1 MSSVLPDI
9 RGIPSTIE
17 FDEPSSTSRVLLVED
32 DGREATLIR
41 EMLRS
46 TWTEGLVITHVE
58 RLSDATQELLDHGS
72 SCVLLDLTL
81 PDGDGL
87 LALDHVRTAAPDAP
101 VVVLG
106 EERDEAIA
114 LQAVARGAQ
123 DYLVKSEINPALLRR
138 SVKLS
143 IERKRSEV
151 QLAHQALH
159 DPLTGLPNRALF
171 LDRLGVALD
180 RARRTSA
187 SVAVLFL
194 DVDNF
199 KEINDTLGHAA
210 GDELLTGLAHRLRAM
225 LRPMDTVAR
234 FAGDEFTFLFEELE
248 SEREVVLIAE
258 RISRAASLPLMLE
271 GRESHITVSIGI
283 AMVSDPSATP
293 ETMIREADVAMY
305 RAKELGRSRW
315 ELFDEASR
323 QRATDR
329 LELETA
335 LRHAVERSELR
346 VLYQPKV
353 AIHDRSAVVGFE
365 ALVRWEHPERGLISP
380 SEFIPLAE
388 ETGLVLAIGEY
399 VLDEALRKI
408 GRWRIARPELTMSVN
423 LSFRQLEDTGLV
435 SMLNGAIRTSRA
447 DPAALCLEVTEGAV
461 NHNPEAAAR
470 MLQALKAVGVQ
481 LAIDDYGIG
490 YSSLTELRSL
500 PIDTIK
506 IHESFVRDL
515 DGDPNEAP
523 LVRAVVELGHAL
535 GISVVAE
542 GVETDTQL
550 ARLREVGCD
559 GAQGYLFGAPVSEH
573 EAEELLEEG

>member
-1 MSSVLPDI
+1 MALGEQSSAI
-9 RGIPSTIE
+9 
-17 FDEPSSTSRVLLVED
+17 RVLLVED
-32 DGREATLIR
+32 NGRQATLIR

-58 RLSDATQELLDHGS
+58 RLGDATQELLDHGS

-87 LALDHVRTAAPDAP
+87 LALEHVRTAAPDAP
-101 VVVLG
+101 VIVLG
-106 EERDEAIA
+106 EQQDEGIA
-114 LQAVARGAQ
+114 LQAVQRGAQ
-123 DYLVKSEINPALLRR
+123 DCLVKSEINPALLRR
-138 SVKLS
+138 SVKLA

-210 GDELLTGLAHRLRAM
+210 GDELLVGLAHRLRAM

-234 FAGDEFTFLFEELE
+234 FAGDEFTFLFEDLE

-258 RISRAASLPLMLE
+258 RISRAAGVPLMLE
-271 GRESHITVSIGI
+271 GREANITVSIGI
-283 AMVSDPSATP
+283 AMVGDPTATP

-353 AIHDRSAVVGFE
+353 TLDDRSAVIGFE

-388 ETGLVLAIGEY
+388 ETGLVLAIGEF
-399 VLDEALRKI
+399 VLAEALGQI

-481 LAIDDYGIG
+481 LAIDDFGTG
-490 YSSLTELRSL
+490 YSSLTELKSL

-506 IHESFVRDL
+506 IHESFVSDL
-515 DGDPNEAP
+515 GGDPKEAP

-535 GISVVAE
+535 GIAVVAE
-542 GVETDTQL
+542 GVETDAQL
-550 ARLREVGCD
+550 ARLRELGCD

-573 EAEELLEEG
+573 EAEALLNGG